1 MKTIQ
6 EVLSENIK
14 RIRKSKGYSQQK
26 VGEISGMLA
35 STFSR
40 IEGMKVSPTI
50 DTIEKIAIALEI
62 NVSDLLKD
70 SSVVNNI
77 LDHRI
82 SQIDSLS
89 DYNQKVVNLMIDTVI
104 EKDKLEKN
112 QEIKMIKRLE
122 ELRGIRKQ

>member
-122 ELRGIRKQ
+122 ELREIREK

>member
-50 DTIEKIAIALEI
+50 DTIEKIAIALEVS
-62 NVSDLLKD
+62 VSDLVKD
-70 SSVVNNI
+70 SSVVNNS
-77 LDHRI
+77 LNHRI

-89 DYNQKVVNLMIDTVI
+89 EYNQKVVNLIIETVL
-104 EKDKLEKN
+104 EKDNLEKK
-112 QEIKMIKRLE
+112 QEIKMNKRLE

>member
-1 MKTIQ
+1 
-6 EVLSENIK
+6 
-14 RIRKSKGYSQQK
+14 
-26 VGEISGMLA
+26 MLA

-50 DTIEKIAIALEI
+50 DTVEKIAMALEVQ
-62 NVSDLLKD
+62 VSDLVKD
-70 SSVVNNI
+70 SSVIYNTI
-77 LDHRI
+77 DHRI

-89 DYNQKVVNLMIDTVI
+89 EYNQKVVNLMIDTVI

-122 ELRGIRKQ
+122 ELKEVREKQLNA